1 MSINRPERKKSAA
14 KAAAILE
21 GARQEFLVHG
31 YASTSMDR
39 VASAAGV
46 SKATVYSHFQDKA
59 GLFSAVVEQLAEDRF
74 QPMLFDLH
82 DESTLKGDPRTV
94 LTGLAQKFLDE
105 AACDSQ
111 FCEFMRLIVG
121 ESGRFPEL
129 SAPYVENVAKPL
141 VDVITRYLDG
151 CEALDLND
159 PEAIARTFVGTLVY
173 FIILQRVLGG
183 SSLMPMEGDRMISTL
198 VDLIAPSAQNTD

>member
-1 MSINRPERKKSAA
+1 MNRPERKKSAI
-14 KAAAILE
+14 KAAAILA
-21 GARQEFLVHG
+21 GARQEFLAHG

-39 VASAAGV
+39 VAAAAGV

-59 GLFSAVVEQLAEDRF
+59 GLFSALVKELAEDRF
-74 QPMLFDLH
+74 QTMLFDPH
-82 DESTLKGDPRTV
+82 DESTLRGEPRTV
-94 LTGLAQKFLDE
+94 LTELANKLLDE

-129 SAPYVENVAKPL
+129 SAPYVDNVAKPL
-141 VDVITRYLDG
+141 IDAVARYIASCKTLNVD
-151 CEALDLND
+151 D
-159 PEAIARTFVGTLVY
+159 PEAIARTYVGTLVY

-183 SSLMPMEGDRMISTL
+183 SSLMPMEGDRMIATL
-198 VDLIAPSAQNTD
+198 VDLIAPSEQNTA